1 MPLHEQARAY
11 LERVAALGLPR
22 LETLDPEQARAGFE
36 AASAAVCGP
45 PEPVAECLDR
55 TVPGPAGAVRVRV
68 YRPDLPGPL
77 PVLAYFHG
85 GGWVLGNLNTHDV
98 LCRALANRAG
108 CVLVAVDYRLA
119 PEHRF
124 PAAVDDAW
132 AAVEWLAGHPSEV
145 GGGSGPLAVAGE
157 SAGGNLAAVVALRAR
172 DRGLDLALQV
182 LVYPVTDHNL
192 DTASY
197 RANADGY
204 GLTREGMRWFW
215 SHYLGDPAQGSDPE
229 ASPLRAP
236 DLSGVAPAMIVT
248 CDYDPLVDE
257 GEAYAERLRQDGV
270 PVRLRRFEGQIHGF
284 FRMLAMFDAA
294 SVAVAEVGVALR
306 EAWAPSLS
314 PLPADARAPHPYVAP
329 AEAAPPAGP
338 ETRPRRE
345 G

>member
-36 AASAAVCGP
+36 AAGAAVSGP

-55 TVPGPAGAVRVRV
+55 TVPVPAGAVRVRV

-197 RANADGY
+197 R
-204 GLTREGMRWFW
+204 
-215 SHYLGDPAQGSDPE
+215 GSDPE

-236 DLSGVAPAMIVT
+236 DLSGVARAMIVT
-248 CDYDPLVDE
+248 CDYDPLFDE
-257 GEAYAERLRQDGV
+257 GEAYAERLRQAGV

-294 SVAVAEVGVALR
+294 SVAVDEVGVALR
-306 EAWAPSLS
+306 EAWAQSLS
-314 PLPADARAPHPYVAP
+314 PLPADAPAPHPYVAP

-338 ETRPRRE
+338 GTRPRRE